1 MGYSPR
7 LQAMTPDT
15 LPKQPSPD
23 ELEAEAKIYDDHGNL
38 LWANQ
43 LRQLAAELREQQDGR
58 ERW

>member
-1 MGYSPR
+1 MGHRPR

-43 LRQLAAELREQQDGR
+43 LRQLAAELRERQDGR
-58 ERW
+58 EKW